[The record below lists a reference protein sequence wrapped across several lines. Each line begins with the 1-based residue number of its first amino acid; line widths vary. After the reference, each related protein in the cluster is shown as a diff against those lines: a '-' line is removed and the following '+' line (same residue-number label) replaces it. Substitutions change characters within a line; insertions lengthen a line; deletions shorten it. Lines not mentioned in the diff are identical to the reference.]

1 MLWLCRDL
9 HNGFYLLLGSKSQKQ
24 DSQHQSYSPV
34 PRPLVQELIEK
45 GKKEKNLAFVLSD
58 QLSRLKLT
66 WSAAFNVRISCVT
79 WSTSANASVIAG
91 FTISIGSTVTGIH
104 TLLIATSKSC
114 GTFWVSQTLIGP
126 TLYIWTAFVAW
137 WTLALGSVP
146 VHSAEGF
153 DSTLLIGTRILT
165 LSLDASLSEWALII
179 TLTTSYTFKKK
190 QKKKPVKL

>member
-1 MLWLCRDL
+1 MCKDP
-9 HNGFYLLLGSKSQKQ
+9 HNGFYLLLGSKSQMQ
-24 DSQHQSYSPV
+24 GSQHQFYNLV
-34 PRPLVQELIEK
+34 PLPLVQELIERE
-45 GKKEKNLAFVLSD
+45 KEKKKLAKVLFD
-58 QLSRLKLT
+58 QLSKLKLT

-79 WSTSANASVIAG
+79 WSTSANASVIAS

-104 TLLIATSKSC
+104 TLLIAASKSC

-137 WTLALGSVP
+137 RTLALGSVP
-146 VHSAEGF
+146 IHSTEGF

-179 TLTTSYTFKKK
+179 TLTTS
-190 QKKKPVKL
+190 